1 MARYRVSA
9 DIGGTFTD
17 LVIEPSE
24 GPVFVGKVP
33 TTPQDPAHGVAAALG
48 ALLSDPSGVEFFV
61 HGTTVGLN
69 AFLERKGERVLLLAT
84 AGHRDGYTIARGNRR
99 SLYELRYR
107 KPELLVPR
115 RDVHEIRGRLA
126 WNGGVIEPLC
136 AADFDPVVKKAKAEG
151 INAVAV
157 CFLHAFAY
165 PEHEL
170 EAREILH
177 AALPGISVSLS
188 HEVAREW
195 REYERASS
203 AVMNAYIAPV
213 VQRYLGSLEVKLA
226 AGGVNA
232 PVHIMQSNGGVIS
245 AATARRN
252 PVFTLL
258 SGPVGGTIAG
268 TALAQRTGLGNLLCI
283 DMGGTSFDLSLVID
297 GRANTARESELDGLP
312 LLMSTVDI
320 RTIGTGGG
328 SIAWLEDGAVRV
340 GPHSAGSIPGPA
352 CYGHGGTAPTVTDA
366 NLYVGRL
373 GERSLLEGD
382 MPLDRAA
389 CNTAIEGVAEQAGL
403 PPLAFAEGILAISNA
418 AMADAMRTIT
428 VSQGVDPRDFT
439 LVAFGGAGPM
449 AAAFLA
455 DELDIARVLVPRF
468 PGTFSA
474 WGMLQTD
481 LRQDFTRSFFH
492 PARSASESAL
502 DSIYRQLEQ
511 EGAAAMA
518 EEGVP
523 SGSLSH
529 LRSADM
535 RYVGQEYAINV
546 PVSEPL
552 ALEPLIDE
560 FHSAYRRRYGHSS
573 PAADVEFVNLRV
585 AALGALHR
593 YGSSGSMQEGDSRA
607 AVLGERPAVFDG
619 KRHATPVLRRDGL
632 PPSFR
637 CAGPAIIEEQSA
649 TTVIPPCWSLAVD
662 PHQNLLL
669 SRQDRHENR

>member
-1 MARYRVSA
+1 MAKYRVAA

-33 TTPQDPAHGVAAALG
+33 TTPQDPAQGVVAGLG
-48 ALLSDPSGVEFFV
+48 ALLGDPSRVEFFV

-69 AFLERKGERVLLLAT
+69 AFLERKGERVLLLTT

-107 KPELLVPR
+107 KPELLVGR

-126 WNGGVIEPLC
+126 WDGEVIEPLC
-136 AADFDPVVKKAKAEG
+136 AADFEPVVDKAKAEG
-151 INAVAV
+151 IHAIAV

-170 EAREILH
+170 KAREILH

-213 VQRYLGSLEVKLA
+213 VQRYLGSLETKLA
-226 AGGVNA
+226 SKGVDA
-232 PVHIMQSNGGVIS
+232 PVHVMQSNGGVIS
-245 AATARRN
+245 AATARSN

-283 DMGGTSFDLSLVID
+283 DMGGTSFDLSLVVD
-297 GRANTARESELDGLP
+297 GLASTARESELDGLP
-312 LLMSTVDI
+312 LLMSSVDI

-340 GPHSAGSIPGPA
+340 GPHSAGSVPGPA

-373 GERSLLEGD
+373 GERSLLGGD

-389 CNTAIEGVAEQAGL
+389 CNSAIEGVSKRAGL
-403 PPLAFAEGILAISNA
+403 TSLALAEGILAISNA

-455 DELDIARVLVPRF
+455 DELDIASVLIPPF
-468 PGTFSA
+468 PGTLSA

-481 LRQDFTRSFFH
+481 LRQDFTRSFFQ
-492 PARSASESAL
+492 PVRSASESDL
-502 DSIYRQLEQ
+502 DSVFRQLER
-511 EGAAAMA
+511 EGESAMV
-518 EEGVP
+518 EEGVLAR
-523 SGSLSH
+523 SLSY

-535 RYVGQEYAINV
+535 RYVGQEYTINV
-546 PVSEPL
+546 PVAEPL
-552 ALEPLIDE
+552 ALGALIDE

-585 AALGALHR
+585 AAIGALNR
-593 YGSSGSMQEGDSRA
+593 YDSSGSTTQHDGNA
-607 AVLGERPAVFDG
+607 TVLGERPAVFDG
-619 KRHATPVLRRDGL
+619 KHHTTPVLRRDGL
-632 PPSFR
+632 PTSFHST
-637 CAGPAIIEEQSA
+637 GPAIVEEQSA
-649 TTVIPPCWSLAVD
+649 TTVVPPGWSLTVD

-669 SRQDRHENR
+669 SK